1 MCVCWYMSVCVF
13 VYENVCVWGEGRVC
27 AFSEVEMLDQLF
39 PFIEKQ

>member
-1 MCVCWYMSVCVF
+1 MCVGICLFVCLF
-13 VYENVCVWGEGRVC
+13 TKTSACGGRGVC